1 MALRNYPAI
10 AEYPLQMTKAMAQ
23 RSWLERFDQKRIIIQ
38 QSHPAMCYYII
49 LSGSGQFDYIILSGS
64 GQCCYVSLSG
74 LGRCYYVIQSGSG
87 LECDTRVALL
97 Q

>member
-1 MALRNYPAI
+1 MQVALRNYPAI

-49 LSGSGQFDYIILSGS
+49 LSGSGQ
-64 GQCCYVSLSG
+64 
-74 LGRCYYVIQSGSG
+74 CYYITLS
-87 LECDTRVALL
+87 A
-97 Q
+97 